1 MRKPL
6 EILLVEDNEG
16 DIEMTQRVFRDG
28 KSACNISVA
37 NDGSE
42 ALDCLFKRGN
52 FVNAP
57 TPQLI
62 LLDIN
67 MPGMD
72 GFELL
77 EQMRSESGL
86 GDVPVV
92 MCSTSTYDKDIE
104 RAKALGVAGY
114 INKPA
119 EIDKLKAVVDR
130 MAGLSLQREKGGYS
144 LVRVV

>member
-72 GFELL
+72 GKKFLELMKK
-77 EQMRSESGL
+77 EQELKSIPVIMLTSSQSPKDIQECYERHASCYVVKPFNGQEYADALRRIVDFWSGL
-86 GDVPVV
+86 GRLP
-92 MCSTSTYDKDIE
+92 
-104 RAKALGVAGY
+104 
-114 INKPA
+114 
-119 EIDKLKAVVDR
+119 
-130 MAGLSLQREKGGYS
+130 YS
-144 LVRVV
+144 S

>member
-72 GFELL
+72 GKRFLELMKK
-77 EQMRSESGL
+77 EQELKSIPVIMLTSSQSPKDIQECYERHASCYVVKPFNGQEYADALRRIVDFWSGL
-86 GDVPVV
+86 GRLP
-92 MCSTSTYDKDIE
+92 
-104 RAKALGVAGY
+104 
-114 INKPA
+114 
-119 EIDKLKAVVDR
+119 
-130 MAGLSLQREKGGYS
+130 YS
-144 LVRVV
+144 S

>member
-28 KSACNISVA
+28 SPPAIFPWRMMVPKRWTV
-37 NDGSE
+37 
-42 ALDCLFKRGN
+42 LFKRGN

-72 GFELL
+72 GKRFLELMKK
-77 EQMRSESGL
+77 EQRIEIHSRDYADQLAISPKIFRNAMS
-86 GDVPVV
+86 VTQAA
-92 MCSTSTYDKDIE
+92 TS
-104 RAKALGVAGY
+104 
-114 INKPA
+114 
-119 EIDKLKAVVDR
+119 
-130 MAGLSLQREKGGYS
+130 
-144 LVRVV
+144 

>member
-72 GFELL
+72 GKRFLELMKK
-77 EQMRSESGL
+77 EQELKSIPVIMLTSSQSAKDIQECYERHASCYVVKPFNGQEYADALRRIVDFWSGL
-86 GDVPVV
+86 GRLP
-92 MCSTSTYDKDIE
+92 
-104 RAKALGVAGY
+104 
-114 INKPA
+114 
-119 EIDKLKAVVDR
+119 
-130 MAGLSLQREKGGYS
+130 YS
-144 LVRVV
+144 S

>member
-72 GFELL
+72 GKRFLELMKQ
-77 EQMRSESGL
+77 EQELKSIPVIMLTSSQSPKDIQECYERHASCYVVKPFNGQEYADALRRIVDFWSGL
-86 GDVPVV
+86 GRLP
-92 MCSTSTYDKDIE
+92 
-104 RAKALGVAGY
+104 
-114 INKPA
+114 
-119 EIDKLKAVVDR
+119 
-130 MAGLSLQREKGGYS
+130 YS
-144 LVRVV
+144 S

>member
-72 GFELL
+72 GKRFLELMKK
-77 EQMRSESGL
+77 EQELKSIPVIMLTSSQSPKDIQECYERHASCYVVKPFNGQEYADALRRIVDFWSGL
-86 GDVPVV
+86 GRLPH
-92 MCSTSTYDKDIE
+92 SS
-104 RAKALGVAGY
+104 
-114 INKPA
+114 
-119 EIDKLKAVVDR
+119 
-130 MAGLSLQREKGGYS
+130 
-144 LVRVV
+144 